1 MPHLEDID
9 PIEQGPVLLP
19 ANRWHKL
26 FQKSATTAQEESSMP
41 LAASLVEYVEK
52 SAMSTKAKAAFA
64 EAKKALAACKGE
76 MPDEQW
82 KAFRKAFAFEGKETD
97 EEEDKE
103 ELEAAKEKAK
113 KSADDLAAA
122 VETVK
127 KSVALLDT
135 ATPDVMGAVNV
146 LAPIA
151 GVVPTHQLIANLPPE
166 LRGQVEAI
174 QKSAQANA
182 AALEVLQKSLDAQA
196 AENRRREV
204 VAKAAADFS
213 HVPGTAEEKAALI
226 MAMPAAQVETL
237 TKFLGSIEGAMKKS
251 ALFTE
256 TGTAAAREAERH
268 GESVQGGSSAY
279 DKVVELAQARVQKS
293 AGKTTLA
300 KAIAEIFTEQPELY
314 AQHDAERAA
323 IDPSR

>member
-19 ANRWHKL
+19 ANRWTKL
-26 FQKSATTAQEESSMP
+26 FQKSATPTQEESSMP

-52 SAMSTKAKAAFA
+52 SGLSAKAKAAFA
-64 EAKKALAACKGE
+64 DAKKALAACKGE

-82 KAFRKAFAFEGKETD
+82 KAFRKAFAFEGTETE

-103 ELEAAKEKAK
+103 EKEAEKTKAK
-113 KSADDLAAA
+113 KSADDLAA
-122 VETVK
+122 VLETVK

-135 ATPDVMGAVNV
+135 TTPDIMGAVTA
-146 LAPIA
+146 LAPLV
-151 GVVPTHQLIANLPPE
+151 GVTPTHQLIAQLPPE

-196 AENRRREV
+196 AEARKRET

-213 HVPGTAEEKAALI
+213 HVPGTAEEIAELI
-226 MAMPAAQVETL
+226 MAVPADKLPTV
-237 TKFLGSIEGAMKKS
+237 TKVLGAVEGAMKKS
-251 ALFTE
+251 ALFVE
-256 TGTAAAREAERH
+256 QGSAAIAEASRQ
-268 GESVQGGSSAY
+268 GAPTQGGSSAY
-279 DKVVELAQARVQKS
+279 EKVVELAQARVQKS
-293 AGKTTLA
+293 AGKTSLA
-300 KAIAEIFTEQPELY
+300 KAITEIFMEQPELY